1 VIRIVRFDRIQPP
14 LTTSLKA
21 APSDRKTGLGA
32 AATGA
37 RYFFQDLHVV
47 DLRLD
52 HARRRRVG
60 VVGLLP
66 PEIVAPPEGRIRP
79 V

>member
-47 DLRLD
+47 D
-52 HARRRRVG
+52 RVSIMLG
-60 VVGLLP
+60 VVESGS
-66 PEIVAPPEGRIRP
+66 
-79 V
+79 